1 MSNKFEYKYSAPT
14 KSEKEEIN
22 SIRNKYLPRN
32 ESSSKLEEL
41 RKLDNKVHTIP
52 LIFSLSFGIIASL
65 IFGVGLCFFLVW
77 VKYWYVG
84 IFFGVVGAIAM
95 TINYFI
101 YKKLLQNL
109 KEQNKETILRL
120 VEELEKE

>member
-22 SIRNKYLPRN
+22 SIRNKYLPHN

-41 RKLDNKVHTIP
+41 RKLDNKVHNIP
-52 LIFSLSFGIIASL
+52 LIFSLSFGIISSL

-77 VKYWYVG
+77 VTYWYVG

-95 TINYFI
+95 SMNYFI
-101 YKKLLQNL
+101 YKKLLHYL
-109 KEQNKETILRL
+109 KEQNKDTILKL